1 MSSLLDKT
9 VAPWYI
15 CRGSDWFERLRKGD
29 KHMGKLRIFSSIAL
43 SVLTASAFALTWEF
57 GGILGG
63 GFDFGA
69 PSGTYFED
77 KEARLAELGSS
88 APGSLGSSL
97 PDIFPALSI
106 GGYAELDFFDWLGAR
121 IEPRVSMLGSAFMAY
136 TDAGAAFDRYGAYFF
151 GLLLPLY
158 VRGSYPLGPGFITGC
173 AGGFYGVVL
182 SGVALAD
189 RYVSSST
196 TTWIS
201 LSMRQIEFYGISGGL
216 GYSMQL
222 GPGIARAEARADWAL
237 TPVRFTAGSLEGELH
252 PVGVTLAIGYGV
264 RIGGWE

>member
-1 MSSLLDKT
+1 MVKRRFF
-9 VAPWYI
+9 WI
-15 CRGSDWFERLRKGD
+15 
-29 KHMGKLRIFSSIAL
+29 IAL
-43 SVLTASAFALTWEF
+43 SALTASAFALTFEF
-57 GGILGG
+57 GGVLGG
-63 GFDFGA
+63 GFDFGT
-69 PSGTYFED
+69 PSGAYFED

-88 APGSLGSSL
+88 APGSLGTSQ
-97 PDIFPALSI
+97 PDIFPAMTF
-106 GGYAELDFFDWLGAR
+106 GGYAELDFFDWLGVR
-121 IEPRVSMLGSAFMAY
+121 IEPRVSMLGSAFMAF
-136 TDAGAAFDRYGAYFF
+136 TDTGAAFDRYGAYFL

-196 TTWIS
+196 ATWIS
-201 LSMRQIEFYGISGGL
+201 LEVEQLEFYGISGGL

-222 GPGIARAEARADWAL
+222 GPGIARAEIRADWAL
-237 TPVRFTAGSLEGELH
+237 TPVRFTVASMDGELH
-252 PVGVTLAIGYGV
+252 PIGVLLAIGYGI